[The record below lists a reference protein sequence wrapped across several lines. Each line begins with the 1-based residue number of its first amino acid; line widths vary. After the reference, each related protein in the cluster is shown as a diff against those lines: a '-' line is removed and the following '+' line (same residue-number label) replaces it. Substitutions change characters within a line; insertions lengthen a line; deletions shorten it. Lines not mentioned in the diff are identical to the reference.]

1 MSPVSFEPGEP
12 CMAEPRSVTHRSGQR
27 RWPWLV
33 LVLVLLAVGAYWFA
47 GRGAGS
53 STGGRPASGVNR
65 MAAMANMKTPVRVA
79 TVQQGPIQ
87 HTLKA
92 IGTVTAFNT
101 VTVRSRV
108 DGELQ
113 KIFFSD
119 GQKVNAGELL
129 AQIDPRTYQV
139 QLDQALGQQKQNEAQ
154 LKNAQRDLQR
164 YQLLFK
170 QNSIAKQQVDAQ
182 AALVQQFLGS
192 RKSDQAA
199 GDSARLQLDFTRI
212 TAPISG
218 RLGLRKVD
226 EGNMVNASNPD
237 GLVVITQTQPISVVF
252 TLPQAQLPEVAAQVR
267 AGKTL
272 AVALYDSADVRR
284 LASGELVSI
293 DNQIDVATGTVRLKA
308 RFANEDESLFPN
320 QFVNVHLHV
329 DTADSLVIPSVA
341 IQQGTIGAFV
351 YAIDDENKV
360 HIQAIQTGRVDGEL
374 TGVVAGLQAGQR
386 VVTEGVDRLREGAK
400 VDIVSDDAAAVAAPS
415 RPATGMGGKGER
427 ADGPGPAP
435 AGARKAQ

>member
-1 MSPVSFEPGEP
+1 
-12 CMAEPRSVTHRSGQR
+12 MAESRSVTHRPGRR

-33 LVLVLLAVGAYWFA
+33 LVLVAVAAGAYWYA
-47 GRGAGS
+47 GRDSGTSKAGGPGS
-53 STGGRPASGVNR
+53 AASR

-79 TVQQGPIQ
+79 TVQQGSIQ

-119 GQKVNAGELL
+119 GQKVNAGDVL

-154 LKNAQRDLQR
+154 LTNAQRDLQR

-199 GDSARLQLDFTRI
+199 VDSARLQLDFTRI

-226 EGNMVNASNPD
+226 EGNMVNASNTD
-237 GLVVITQTQPISVVF
+237 GIVVITQTQPISVLF
-252 TLPQAQLPEVAAQVR
+252 TLPQAQLPEVLAQLR

-272 AVALYDSADVRR
+272 SADLYDRDDLRKIAT
-284 LASGELVSI
+284 GELMSV
-293 DNQIDVATGTVRLKA
+293 DNQIDVATGTVKFKA
-308 RFANEDESLFPN
+308 RFANDDETLFPN
-320 QFVNVHLHV
+320 QFVNVRLRV
-329 DTADSLVIPSVA
+329 DTAQSLLVPTMAV
-341 IQQGTIGAFV
+341 QQGSIGAFV
-351 YAIDDENKV
+351 YVVEEGDKVRIQRIVTGRIDDKRIAVES
-360 HIQAIQTGRVDGEL
+360 
-374 TGVVAGLQAGQR
+374 GLSAGQR
-386 VVTEGVDRLREGAK
+386 VVVEGLDRLREGAA
-400 VDIVSDDAAAVAAPS
+400 VDVVTGAQASAAASAAGS
-415 RPATGMGGKGER
+415 SA
-427 ADGPGPAP
+427 GPGTGAPAP
-435 AGARKAQ
+435 ARAH

>member
-1 MSPVSFEPGEP
+1 
-12 CMAEPRSVTHRSGQR
+12 MAEPRSVSHRPGHR

-33 LVLVLLAVGAYWFA
+33 LVLIVLAAGAYWLV
-47 GRGAGS
+47 GRDAGS
-53 STGGRPASGVNR
+53 MKGGRPGLGGNR

-79 TVQQGPIQ
+79 TVQQGSIQ

-119 GQKVNAGELL
+119 GQKVNAGDML

-154 LKNAQRDLQR
+154 LQNAQRDLQR

-199 GDSARLQLDFTRI
+199 VDSARLQLDFTRI

-226 EGNMVNASNPD
+226 EGNMVNASNTD
-237 GLVVITQTQPISVVF
+237 GIVVITQTQPISVLF
-252 TLPQAQLPEVAAQVR
+252 TLPQAQLPEVLAQLR

-272 AVALYDSADVRR
+272 TADLYDRDDLRKIAT
-284 LASGELVSI
+284 GELMSV
-293 DNQIDVATGTVRLKA
+293 DNQIDVATGTVKFKA

-320 QFVNVHLHV
+320 QFVNVRLRV
-329 DTADSLVIPSVA
+329 DTARSLLVPTMAV
-341 IQQGTIGAFV
+341 QQGSIGAFV
-351 YAIDDENKV
+351 YVVDEGDKV
-360 HIQAIQTGRVDGEL
+360 HIQRIVTGRVDDKLIAVES
-374 TGVVAGLQAGQR
+374 GLSEGQR
-386 VVTEGVDRLREGAK
+386 VVVEGLDRLREGAA
-400 VDIVSDDAAAVAAPS
+400 VEVVTGAQASPAAAMPAGLAAGSGDGAAP
-415 RPATGMGGKGER
+415 A
-427 ADGPGPAP
+427 AP
-435 AGARKAQ
+435 ASAH

>member
-1 MSPVSFEPGEP
+1 
-12 CMAEPRSVTHRSGQR
+12 MAESRSVSHRLGHR

-33 LVLVLLAVGAYWFA
+33 LVLVVLAAGAYWFA
-47 GRGAGS
+47 GRDAGS
-53 STGGRPASGVNR
+53 SKGGRPGAGGNR

-79 TVQQGPIQ
+79 TVQQGSIQ

-119 GQKVNAGELL
+119 GQKVNAGDVL

-199 GDSARLQLDFTRI
+199 VDSARLQLDFTRI

-226 EGNMVNASNPD
+226 EGNMVNASNTD
-237 GLVVITQTQPISVVF
+237 GIVVITQTQPISVLF
-252 TLPQAQLPEVAAQVR
+252 TLPQAQLPEVLAQLR
-267 AGKTL
+267 AGKILT
-272 AVALYDSADVRR
+272 ADLYDRDDLRKIAT
-284 LASGELVSI
+284 GELMSV
-293 DNQIDVATGTVRLKA
+293 DNQIDVATGTVKFKA

-320 QFVNVHLHV
+320 QFVNVRLRV
-329 DTADSLVIPSVA
+329 DTARSLLVPTMAV
-341 IQQGTIGAFV
+341 QQGSIGAFAYV
-351 YAIDDENKV
+351 VDDSDKV
-360 HIQAIQTGRVDGEL
+360 HVQRIVTGRVDDKLIAVES
-374 TGVVAGLQAGQR
+374 GLSEGQR
-386 VVTEGVDRLREGAK
+386 VVIEGLDRLREGA
-400 VDIVSDDAAAVAAPS
+400 AVEVVTAAPAS
-415 RPATGMGGKGER
+415 PAATPAGLPT
-427 ADGPGPAP
+427 GPGIGTAP
-435 AGARKAQ
+435 AAPARAH